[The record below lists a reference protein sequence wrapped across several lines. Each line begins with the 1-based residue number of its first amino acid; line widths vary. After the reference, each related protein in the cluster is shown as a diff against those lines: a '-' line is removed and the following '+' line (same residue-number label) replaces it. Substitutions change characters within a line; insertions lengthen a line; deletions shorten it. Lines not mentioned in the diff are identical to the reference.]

1 MQLLPC
7 GLPAVMPC
15 HHGDAAVQYT
25 CWLHKMPPDHVCCLI
40 AAKKYS
46 AFLASETVI
55 KQIPRLL
62 GPGLNKAGKFPALVS
77 HNESLEA
84 KASSCCATALF
95 CVSRIHADTSS
106 IDLELSRT
114 VQCSWQQSGQ
124 TTCCYSSSIDQGLG
138 PPAAFLLVLKRW
150 YMARKT
156 QSR

>member
-1 MQLLPC
+1 MQLLPRAAC
-7 GLPAVMPC
+7 C
-15 HHGDAAVQYT
+15 HALSPWQRCSAIHMLASPHA
-25 CWLHKMPPDHVCCLI
+25 PDHVCSPV

-95 CVSRIHADTSS
+95 CVSQIHADT
-106 IDLELSRT
+106 
-114 VQCSWQQSGQ
+114 
-124 TTCCYSSSIDQGLG
+124 
-138 PPAAFLLVLKRW
+138 PAW
-150 YMARKT
+150 M
-156 QSR
+156 